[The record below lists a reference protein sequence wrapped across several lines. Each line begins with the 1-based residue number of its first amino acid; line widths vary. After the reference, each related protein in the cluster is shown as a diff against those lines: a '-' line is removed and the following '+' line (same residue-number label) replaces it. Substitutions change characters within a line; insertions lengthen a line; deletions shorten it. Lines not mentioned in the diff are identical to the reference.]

1 MEINHV
7 IVAGVNKGIVP
18 QARVMNSATDE
29 TSKHR
34 RMEAE
39 RSLFYV
45 VLTRARTSLL
55 ITRYGSPSP
64 FIAETSQEMV
74 PVAVSA

>member
-29 TSKHR
+29 TSKRR

-39 RSLFYV
+39 RSL
-45 VLTRARTSLL
+45 LL
-55 ITRYGSPSP
+55 CSQSTYLSPDNPLWEPQPIYS
-64 FIAETSQEMV
+64 
-74 PVAVSA
+74 